1 MNIVV
6 DTNHPA
12 DVHLFKNFIWK
23 MKEKGHK
30 ILITA
35 TKKDVSIKLLDNY
48 GFDYI
53 NLGSYGDSLI
63 KKIINIPIID
73 FKMYKAIKNFKPDI
87 FIGFGSI
94 RAAHVSRLIGKP
106 CIAFE
111 DTEHAIQEHILYM
124 PFTNVICT
132 PSCFNKDLGKKQIRF
147 NGYKE
152 LSYLHPNYFNP
163 NSAVL
168 DKVGLNKEDVFII
181 LRLVSWEAPHD
192 VGQYGVQNKIA
203 LVKELEKYARVF
215 ITSEG
220 KLDKELKRYQIDVSP
235 EKMHDFMNYASLYIG
250 EGATMATESAL
261 MGIPSIYI
269 SSLAGTMGNLIELEQ
284 KYGLIYSFNDQ
295 YSAMKKAIELI
306 QKPNLKEEW
315 KKKKEKMLIDKIDVT
330 EFMVWFIENYPK
342 SYIES
347 LHRIRY

>member
-6 DTNHPA
+6 DINHPA
-12 DVHLFKNFIWK
+12 DVHLFKNFILK
-23 MKEKGHK
+23 MKEKRHK

-35 TKKDVSIKLLDNY
+35 TQKDVSIELLDNY

-53 NLGSYGDSLI
+53 NLGSYGCSII

-73 FKMYKAIKNFKPDI
+73 FKMYNTIKKFKPDI
-87 FIGFGSI
+87 FVGFGSI

-111 DTEHAIQEHILYM
+111 DTEHSILEHILYM

-132 PSCFNKDLGKKQIRF
+132 PSCYNKDLGKKQIRF

-163 NSAVL
+163 NLAVL
-168 DKVGLNKEDVFII
+168 DKVGLNKEDIYII

-192 VGQYGVQNKIA
+192 VGQYGVQNKVA
-203 LVKELEKYARVF
+203 MVEELEKYGRVF

-220 KLDKELKRYQIDVSP
+220 KIDKELERYKLEISP

-269 SSLAGTMGNLIELEQ
+269 SSLVGTMGNLVELEQ
-284 KYGLIYSFNDQ
+284 KYGLIYSYNDQ
-295 YSAMKKAIELI
+295 NKAMKKAIELI
-306 QKPNLKEEW
+306 QKPDLKEEW
-315 KKKKEKMLIDKIDVT
+315 KKKKDKLLKDKIDVT
-330 EFMVWFIENYPK
+330 EFMIWFIENYPK
-342 SYIES
+342 SHNES
-347 LHRIRY
+347 LHNN